1 MAKPTTHSLA
11 SRVHRMLFRRLLV
24 AGLVISAGL
33 GLTVLLY
40 ERDRVSEAAL
50 EQSLHQAEL
59 FTARYDH
66 LFADPDRLDG
76 TAIHAAIREFS
87 TSRDQSAL
95 GQFVYLGVFTPAGRL
110 VTEGFSNRVAVPV
123 AVRRTAAALRAQS
136 VPAEGSRHEIL
147 RIDGRPWLWV
157 SFPLTGRT
165 GDRVGVVKGVFAF
178 SDDTIAD
185 FRWRGLRAMAGVMV
199 VALLT
204 TVVVYPIVRRLTGR
218 VTEFSVRLLDANLET
233 LALLGSAIA
242 KRDSDTHA
250 HNYRVTIYAVRL
262 AEAVGVPPPTIRSL
276 IKGSFLHDVGK
287 IGIPDGVLLK
297 PGKLD
302 DVEYAL
308 MKTHVEH
315 GRDIVSRSRWL
326 QDAMDVVY
334 AHHEQVEG
342 RGYPRGLAGSDI
354 PVTAR
359 MFAIADVFDALT
371 SRRPYKEP
379 WSFEKAMEILAE
391 GRGTHFDPELLDTF
405 GRIARPLYDR
415 FGSSDEVPD
424 AELKAIVRTYFNDQ
438 MDSFDS

>member
-1 MAKPTTHSLA
+1 MTRQTQRSLA
-11 SRVHRMLFRRLLV
+11 SRIHRTLFWRLAAAALV
-24 AGLVISAGL
+24 LAIGL
-33 GLTVLLY
+33 GLAVWFY
-40 ERDRVSEAAL
+40 ERSRVSEAAL
-50 EQSLHQAEL
+50 EQGRRGAGRFL
-59 FTARYDH
+59 ARYVH
-66 LFADPDRLDG
+66 LFDDPNHLDG
-76 TAIHAAIREFS
+76 TAIAAAFREYAAGRDPSAAGRYVYLAVFS
-87 TSRDQSAL
+87 TGGD
-95 GQFVYLGVFTPAGRL
+95 L
-110 VTEGFSNRVAVPV
+110 VTEGFDRRAVIP
-123 AVRRTAAALRAQS
+123 AGIRREAAALRGEPAPGSDGRQEVVIVDGKPWLRVL
-136 VPAEGSRHEIL
+136 VPVVSKAGSRVASL
-147 RIDGRPWLWV
+147 
-157 SFPLTGRT
+157 
-165 GDRVGVVKGVFAF
+165 KGIFAF
-178 SDDTIAD
+178 SADAIAD
-185 FRWRGLRAMAGVMV
+185 FRLRGVRTMAIVILV
-199 VALLT
+199 VLLT
-204 TVVVYPIVRRLTGR
+204 AAVTYPIVRRLLGQ
-218 VTEFSVRLLDANLET
+218 VTDFSVRLLDANLDV
-233 LALLGSAIA
+233 LATLGSAIA

-276 IKGSFLHDVGK
+276 IKGAFLHDVGK
-287 IGIPDGVLLK
+287 IGIPDGILLK

-302 DVEYAL
+302 DAEYAL

-391 GRGTHFDPELLDTF
+391 GRGTHFDPELLDAF
-405 GRIARPLYDR
+405 GRIARPLFDR

-424 AELKAIVRTYFNDQ
+424 AELKAIVRTYFDDR